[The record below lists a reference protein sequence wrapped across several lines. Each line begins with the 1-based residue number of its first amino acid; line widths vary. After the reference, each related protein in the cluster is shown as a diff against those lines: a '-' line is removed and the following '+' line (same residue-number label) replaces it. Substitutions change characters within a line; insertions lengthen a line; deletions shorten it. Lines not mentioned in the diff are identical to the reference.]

1 MIRKQSAQALKQK
14 IQISKERK
22 QRKMMDPRLKNCML
36 PFKFKRQMHHKC
48 FDDGDGAICATER
61 KPDCSIEKY
70 AYCQ

>member
-1 MIRKQSAQALKQK
+1 
-14 IQISKERK
+14 
-22 QRKMMDPRLKNCML
+22 MMDPKLKNCML
-36 PFKFKRQMHHKC
+36 PFKFKRQDDKKC

>member
-1 MIRKQSAQALKQK
+1 
-14 IQISKERK
+14 
-22 QRKMMDPRLKNCML
+22 MMDPKLKNCML
-36 PFKFKRQMHHKC
+36 PFKFKRQMHTKC